1 MPLIFYPKRDE
12 MWSGPWIPSISHNF
26 QGDLWH
32 GRRLAQRILINM
44 TNLGFPVGLQSKKS
58 ACNAG
63 DMGLIPGWGRSPG
76 EGNDYPLEYCCLD
89 NSMDSPMDCSLPR
102 LPCPWG
108 HKESDVTEQL
118 THTGFNSPTP
128 HPLSS
133 FNSPF
138 NNCSSRVNLNHC
150 ISLITCPQIFLL
162 QWKKNRTEQK
172 NPIHHHHWPRRELSC
187 SLLTPFPMDSILPMG
202 FHGPVCQSNRKVT

>member
-1 MPLIFYPKRDE
+1 MIISKSIYVAANIMPLIFYPKRDE

-89 NSMDSPMDCSLPR
+89 NSMDSPMDCSLPCVSVHGTLQAR
-102 LPCPWG
+102 IVERVAIPFSRG
-108 HKESDVTEQL
+108 
-118 THTGFNSPTP
+118 
-128 HPLSS
+128 SS
-133 FNSPF
+133 
-138 NNCSSRVNLNHC
+138 SSRDQTQVSH
-150 ISLITCPQIFLL
+150 ISRRFFPCEPPEKPQMNVRPGPSRLGVGG
-162 QWKKNRTEQK
+162 
-172 NPIHHHHWPRRELSC
+172 WP
-187 SLLTPFPMDSILPMG
+187 P
-202 FHGPVCQSNRKVT
+202 